1 MLYMCPFFH
10 FLFTHTF
17 SWKCLNHSWK
27 VGINKNNLAVPASH
41 SHGQPGIT
49 TPGNWSGIATSSRF
63 VWMVKRCWRCYQCWF
78 SMKILAE
85 AWWLMGTNGT
95 NLKIQLAWAS
105 LAASKHVGCDGIMV
119 GCPIINPLNDGD
131 MMGIWWGYDAWVVGW
146 TNNGIPDLFSELG
159 TRFCIL
165 KLHVCVFCSSK
176 TYIKSVY
183 V

>member
-105 LAASKHVGCDGIMV
+105 LAASKHVGYDGIMV

-131 MMGIWWGYDAWVVGW
+131 MMGIWSMSGWLDKQWDTRPFFGAWNPVLHLK
-146 TNNGIPDLFSELG
+146 IACLFLL
-159 TRFCIL
+159 F
-165 KLHVCVFCSSK
+165 F
-176 TYIKSVY
+176 
-183 V
+183 